1 MSEVTRAEQL
11 AETLEAKAAGQKNS
25 VGDYWGDWVCRDA
38 AAELRRLSA
47 VEAELDTE
55 RIRLAACGVVALS
68 DTPESAVRA
77 RDMLPLYRS
86 ASCDDVAR
94 RVDEC
99 MSLRATVARQSELI
113 QQAKEAME
121 GLNALGHVMAEYAYL
136 DKGIGTSTTNGRAWL
151 ALRAALSA
159 INEWEKSNG

>member
-11 AETLEAKAAGQKNS
+11 ANELERLACSMGGRHVLS
-25 VGDYWGDWVCRDA
+25 IDA
-38 AAELRRLSA
+38 AKELRRLSA
-47 VEAELDTE
+47 VEARCVELEKVLNTDTK
-55 RIRLAACGVVALS
+55 LQGKL
-68 DTPESAVRA
+68 T
-77 RDMLPLYRS
+77 
-86 ASCDDVAR
+86 
-94 RVDEC
+94 
-99 MSLRATVARQSELI
+99 ATVIHQAALI

-159 INEWEKSNG
+159 INEWEKSK